1 MFVNNTNHYIVD
13 GEMMSAKSM
22 RQIVDEVL
30 EVGPAAWHIGIQ
42 DVIRYLEQDGRVVKT
57 IIQ

>member
-1 MFVNNTNHYIVD
+1 MFGSNTNHYIVE
-13 GEMMSAKSM
+13 GEVMSAKSM

-30 EVGPAAWHIGIQ
+30 GVGPAAWHVSIQ

>member
-1 MFVNNTNHYIVD
+1 MFGNNTSHYIVD

-42 DVIRYLEQDGRVVKT
+42 DIIRYLEQDGRVVKT